1 MKTNSSNNYTDK
13 LILHSK
19 IFQSLKVPERNKRLN
34 DLQKN
39 AIKLRNSIGLLNT
52 SKEKRKINRK
62 KAKKAL
68 LINPITNSMIT
79 NLNEEKK
86 IKKFASLENFI
97 PYNESNIDSI
107 GSNQFKDK
115 NMLYMD
121 RASTLKRKNLILL
134 EKMKKIDN
142 RDNSYK
148 NVYNI
153 NKNELFITDSNLP
166 SINYN
171 NGNKHNS
178 LRKVL
183 TESNNYY
190 ENKINILKNNKQNI
204 NNINDFNQKLNNII
218 IRSNSDKKM
227 LPPIRLKKDNLLTI
241 NNDQNNNNNN
251 DLTKNESSN
260 LNDSKDINLSFLDSN
275 SEEKNENENN
285 INKNNNNKNKNINL
299 TIEAERKKSLRK
311 KISNLNNKVIDIFG
325 SNTSRKKNNNNPEI
339 NNLITSVN
347 KINKDFKNTRYSY
360 ELEKWIM
367 STKFKYADWKYG
379 INDINKYFINMN
391 EFGQKEEKELE
402 MRKSFYEKVDSVINE
417 LKEDREKRE
426 LLEIEHKYGI
436 KLNKEEKKII
446 KDNEYWMG
454 DHAKNKREE
463 ICKVLKL
470 TKERK
475 IKEKK
480 NRNLIEEILFQCK
493 KGVNNINNL

>member
-1 MKTNSSNNYTDK
+1 MKMNNSNNSIDK
-13 LILHSK
+13 LVIHSK

-39 AIKLRNSIGLLNT
+39 LIKLRNSIGLLNT

-107 GSNQFKDK
+107 GSNQIKDK

-121 RASTLKRKNLILL
+121 RASTLKRKNLKLL
-134 EKMKKIDN
+134 EKMKKNDN
-142 RDNSYK
+142 KDNSYK
-148 NVYNI
+148 NLYNI

-166 SINYN
+166 HINYN

-190 ENKINILKNNKQNI
+190 ENTINILNNNKQNI
-204 NNINDFNQKLNNII
+204 NDFNKKLNNII

-227 LPPIRLKKDNLLTI
+227 LPPIRLKKEKLLTI
-241 NNDQNNNNNN
+241 NNDQNKN
-251 DLTKNESSN
+251 DLIKNQSSD

-275 SEEKNENENN
+275 SEEKNDNENNIN
-285 INKNNNNKNKNINL
+285 INKNNNNKNINN
-299 TIEAERKKSLRK
+299 TIEAERKKPLRK

-325 SNTSRKKNNNNPEI
+325 SYTSRKKNNPEI
-339 NNLITSVN
+339 NNLI
-347 KINKDFKNTRYSY
+347 
-360 ELEKWIM
+360 
-367 STKFKYADWKYG
+367 
-379 INDINKYFINMN
+379 
-391 EFGQKEEKELE
+391 Q
-402 MRKSFYEKVDSVINE
+402 
-417 LKEDREKRE
+417 
-426 LLEIEHKYGI
+426 
-436 KLNKEEKKII
+436 
-446 KDNEYWMG
+446 
-454 DHAKNKREE
+454 
-463 ICKVLKL
+463 
-470 TKERK
+470 
-475 IKEKK
+475 
-480 NRNLIEEILFQCK
+480 
-493 KGVNNINNL
+493 

>member
-1 MKTNSSNNYTDK
+1 MKMNISNNSIDK
-13 LILHSK
+13 LVIHSK

-39 AIKLRNSIGLLNT
+39 VIKLRNSIGLLNT

-68 LINPITNSMIT
+68 LINPITNSMIK

-107 GSNQFKDK
+107 GSNQIKDR

-121 RASTLKRKNLILL
+121 RASTLKRKNLKLL
-134 EKMKKIDN
+134 EKMKKNDN
-142 RDNSYK
+142 KDNSYK
-148 NVYNI
+148 NLYNI

-166 SINYN
+166 HINYN

-190 ENKINILKNNKQNI
+190 ENKINIINNNKQNI
-204 NNINDFNQKLNNII
+204 NDFNKKLNNII

-227 LPPIRLKKDNLLTI
+227 LPPIRLKKENLLTI
-241 NNDQNNNNNN
+241 NNDRNKN
-251 DLTKNESSN
+251 DLIKNESSD
-260 LNDSKDINLSFLDSN
+260 LNDSKDINLSFLDN
-275 SEEKNENENN
+275 NTEEKNDNEKNIN
-285 INKNNNNKNKNINL
+285 INKNNNNKNINI
-299 TIEAERKKSLRK
+299 TIEAERKIPLRK

-325 SNTSRKKNNNNPEI
+325 SYTSRKKNNPEI

-347 KINKDFKNTRYSY
+347 KINKDFRNTRFCY

-379 INDINKYFINMN
+379 INDINKYFVNIN

-417 LKEDREKRE
+417 LKEDKEKRE

-436 KLNKEEKKII
+436 KLNKEEKKIL
-446 KDNEYWMG
+446 KNNEYWMG
-454 DHAKNKREE
+454 DHAENKREE

-475 IKEKK
+475 KKEKEK
-480 NRNLIEEILFQCK
+480 RNLIEEIMFQCK